1 LWRAGELEP
10 AADETDSDVD
20 DLDGVNLDTRI
31 A

>member
-10 AADETDSDVD
+10 AADETDGDVD
-20 DLDGVNLDTRI
+20 DLDEVNLDTRI